1 MTAYYNTTLMD
12 DTIRV
17 KVCNCNP
24 RQSTSHPATDASTA
38 TTRQKFALITVVTI
52 VTVSGLRV
60 VCQDVILVERF
71 AVQHSHHVP
80 SRGGARLASYQNSS
94 TRLPCSCWATIGL
107 NKHCRG

>member
-38 TTRQKFALITVVTI
+38 TTRQEFALITVVTI

-60 VCQDVILVERF
+60 VRQDVILVKRF
-71 AVQHSHHVP
+71 AVHHSHHVP
-80 SRGGARLASYQNSS
+80 SRGGGAPGQ
-94 TRLPCSCWATIGL
+94 LPEQQHQAAVQLLG
-107 NKHCRG
+107 HDRAE